1 MAFNDTIADFL
12 TRVRNASKARHRYV
26 DIRWSRLVQNMAQIL
41 KDEGFIAHYL
51 VKEESGISMMRVFLR
66 YTDEREPLIRGLV
79 KVSNP
84 GARKYVSYQ
93 EIPRV
98 FNGLGIAI
106 LTTSQGVLAGS
117 EARKKRVG
125 GELLCYV
132 W

>member
-1 MAFNDTIADFL
+1 MALNDTIADFL
-12 TRVRNASKARHRYV
+12 TRIRNASTARHRYV
-26 DIRWSRLVQNMAQIL
+26 DVRWSRLVQNIAQIL
-41 KDEGFIAHYL
+41 QDEGFVAHYL
-51 VKEESGISMMRVFLR
+51 VKEEDGKSMMRVFLR
-66 YTDEREPLIRGLV
+66 YTETRDPLIRGIV

-84 GARKYVSYQ
+84 GARKYTGYD

-106 LTTSQGVLAGS
+106 LTTSKGVLVGT
-117 EARKKRVG
+117 EARKKKVG